1 MSRTYLLTLSIFA
14 ASKPRADATEHMPF
28 KDYDGFAAVSGL
40 STPPEGTTA
49 GSQLAAIGWNSCEE
63 LNRRVLVRIELP
75 DEVLVGPYQIANVTR
90 HGLHASEKIGRAAR
104 DGMGSSVYA
113 YISKPSSTRETGSDE
128 AAFNAAVH
136 SGLFLSIPQETGTR
150 RKIAVNVLAISPV
163 YKAYEEPI
171 PDGWREELDAQ
182 LSLEENGERS
192 NPMA

>member
-49 GSQLAAIGWNSCEE
+49 GSQLAAIGWNSYEE

-104 DGMGSSVYA
+104 DGMCSSVYA
-113 YISKPSSTRETGSDE
+113 YIGKPSSTREAGSDE
-128 AAFNAAVH
+128 AAFNAAVR

-150 RKIAVNVLAISPV
+150 REIAVNVLAISPV
-163 YKAYEEPI
+163 YKAYEDPI
-171 PDGWREELDAQ
+171 PDGWNEELDAQ

-192 NPMA
+192 NSMA

>member
-49 GSQLAAIGWNSCEE
+49 GSQLAAIGWNSYEE

-113 YISKPSSTRETGSDE
+113 YIGKPSSTRETGSDE

-171 PDGWREELDAQ
+171 PDGWREELDA
-182 LSLEENGERS
+182 
-192 NPMA
+192 

>member
-49 GSQLAAIGWNSCEE
+49 GSQLAAIGWNSYEE

-90 HGLHASEKIGRAAR
+90 HGLHASEKVGRAAR

-113 YISKPSSTRETGSDE
+113 YIGKPFSTRETGSDE
-128 AAFNAAVH
+128 AAFNAAVR
-136 SGLFLSIPQETGTR
+136 SGLFLSIPQETGPR
-150 RKIAVNVLAISPV
+150 REIAANVLAISPV

-182 LSLEENGERS
+182 LSLEEYGERS

>member
-49 GSQLAAIGWNSCEE
+49 GSQLAAIGWNSYEE

-90 HGLHASEKIGRAAR
+90 HGLHASEKVGRAAR

-113 YISKPSSTRETGSDE
+113 YIGKPSSTR
-128 AAFNAAVH
+128 
-136 SGLFLSIPQETGTR
+136 
-150 RKIAVNVLAISPV
+150 
-163 YKAYEEPI
+163 
-171 PDGWREELDAQ
+171 
-182 LSLEENGERS
+182 
-192 NPMA
+192 